1 MQLKAD
7 LKLFFASI
15 IFELLKKLKLYII
28 IFIFAIVHE
37 AGHMLMAI
45 LLKYKIEK
53 FEINIYGPK
62 LKIKVNYDDY
72 NKKIGKGSLISLKKI
87 LIALAGPATNMAISF
102 LIFIISI
109 CKIKFFNGRISEFWT
124 NAFYANIII
133 FVFNMLPIYP
143 LDGGR
148 ILQEIL
154 HITVGL
160 RKSYSIIQDLS
171 FVSIAILTAVS
182 SIIIL
187 YYKNIMILLVLLYLW
202 HLALKCEKEFS
213 LKEKIYD
220 RVEKILKSEK
230 SELKK

>member
-1 MQLKAD
+1 MRIKAD
-7 LKLFFASI
+7 LRIILDGLVELYKKSKLC
-15 IFELLKKLKLYII
+15 LLIL
-28 IFIFAIVHE
+28 FFAIVHE

-87 LIALAGPATNMAISF
+87 LIALAGPIMNLAIAF
-102 LIFIISI
+102 FIFIISI
-109 CKIKFFNGRISEFWT
+109 CKIKFCNGTINHFWT
-124 NAFYANIII
+124 NALYANLII
-133 FVFNMLPIYP
+133 FIFNMLPIYP

-154 HITVGL
+154 HITMGL
-160 RKSYSIIQDLS
+160 RKSYSIIQDVS

-187 YYKNIMILLVLLYLW
+187 YYQNILILIVLLYLW
-202 HLALKCEKEFS
+202 YLALKCEKEFS
-213 LKEKIYD
+213 LKERIYD
-220 RVEKILKSEK
+220 EIQKFIKENKTR
-230 SELKK
+230 